1 MTAETFSLLEAYMHT
16 CMDAT
21 AHDVQHVYRVL
32 KNARAIAA
40 DEPDVDT
47 DVLEAA
53 VLLHDIG
60 RPAQLKDPALDHAEV
75 GAELAYD
82 FLLSHG
88 FSAEFAGRVGHCIR
102 AHRFRRSCAPETLEA
117 KILFDADK
125 LDVTGAIGVARTL
138 LYQGQTDRPLYA
150 VDREGRLVESDE
162 APSFFREYHF
172 KLENLY
178 DKFYTKKG
186 AALANARRQAAVD
199 FYEALRAEIGMD

>member
-16 CMDAT
+16 CMDAA

-40 DEPDVDT
+40 DEPDVDM

-53 VLLHDIG
+53 ALLHDIG
-60 RPAQLKDPALDHAEV
+60 RPAQLEDPSVDHALY

-88 FSAEFAGRVGHCIR
+88 FAADFAERVRHCVR
-102 AHRFRRSCAPETLEA
+102 AHRFRRSCEPETTEA

-150 VDREGRLVESDE
+150 VDRAGRMVESDD

-186 AALANARRQAAVD
+186 AALALSRKQAAED
-199 FYEALRAEIGMD
+199 FVAALRREIGG